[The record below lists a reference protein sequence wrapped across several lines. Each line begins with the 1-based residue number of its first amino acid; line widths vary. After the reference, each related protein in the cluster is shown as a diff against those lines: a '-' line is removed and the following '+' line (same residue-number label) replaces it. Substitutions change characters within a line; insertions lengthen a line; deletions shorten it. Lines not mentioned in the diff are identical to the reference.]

1 MDLDS
6 SVVDDGVV
14 ANISFVSFVGV
25 LFQEYVNTCL
35 KIKQEAS
42 GWPKWA
48 GDDETKCKQCICD
61 YYEHEGIQLEY
72 NMIEYNPGLQAL
84 AKMMLS
90 SMWGN
95 FGQRLNNN
103 QFKEFIPNQF
113 HRFLDTDKTDV
124 RHDPII
130 NNTRV

>member
-48 GDDETKCKQCICD
+48 GDDET
-61 YYEHEGIQLEY
+61 
-72 NMIEYNPGLQAL
+72 
-84 AKMMLS
+84 
-90 SMWGN
+90 
-95 FGQRLNNN
+95 
-103 QFKEFIPNQF
+103 
-113 HRFLDTDKTDV
+113 
-124 RHDPII
+124 
-130 NNTRV
+130 